1 MFNEILESCKNDLC
15 WCKNWY
21 KTRNKKTGSCILQLF
36 TKAPSQ
42 NLWLAFHAA
51 WYCPLRMGSIG
62 GRGGSERWRGLY
74 LKIKTCS
81 AWRKSFANDPLVTGC
96 FHLNSKFILKSSSPV
111 RRCKNFMWYQALC
124 LGTQTSPVNKIVLF
138 HVISC

>member
-1 MFNEILESCKNDLC
+1 MYLTTFHKSAFSKLVVGIPCSLILSIKNGEHRG
-15 WCKNWY
+15 K
-21 KTRNKKTGSCILQLF
+21 
-36 TKAPSQ
+36 
-42 NLWLAFHAA
+42 
-51 WYCPLRMGSIG
+51 
-62 GRGGSERWRGLY
+62 GGSERWRGLY

-124 LGTQTSPVNKIVLF
+124 LGTQTSPVNRIVLF
-138 HVISC
+138 HVISCFDYMLQLLKKLKLYIHKLHPDTVHNVL